1 VPKHGTIIEPFAGS
15 AAYACK
21 HWDRDVVLVD
31 RNPVIAGLWKWL
43 TRVSSEEILALPLLT
58 ERGASVDALDIPQPA
73 KWLIGFWCNKGH
85 ATPCRTITTTW
96 GTKYPEQFW
105 HKEMRARVAEQV
117 ARIRHWRV
125 LDLSSYAEIPNELAT
140 WFVDP
145 PYTGIRS
152 SRRRG
157 GGRIEHRPVGDR
169 YPFGAKGIDYA
180 HLGAWCR
187 ERFGQV
193 IVCENLGATWLPFG
207 PFRVVRG
214 LGKISTEA
222 VWTGGVA

>member
-1 VPKHGTIIEPFAGS
+1 M
-15 AAYACK
+15 
-21 HWDRDVVLVD
+21 LVD
-31 RNPVIAGLWKWL
+31 RNPVIAGLWRWL
-43 TRVSSEEILALPLLT
+43 TKVTPEEILALPLLI
-58 ERGASVDALDIPQPA
+58 ERGESVDALDISQPA

-85 ATPCRTITTTW
+85 ATPCKTITTTW

-105 HKEMRARVAEQV
+105 HEQMRARVASQV
-117 ARIRHWRV
+117 ERIRHWRV
-125 LDLSSYAEIPNELAT
+125 LDVSSYADIPNEPAT

-157 GGRIEHRPVGDR
+157 GGKIEHRPVGDR

-180 HLGAWCR
+180 HLAAWCK

-193 IVCENLGATWLPFG
+193 LVCENLGATWLPFE
-207 PFRVVRG
+207 PFRLARG
-214 LGKISTEA
+214 LSKDSPEA
-222 VWTGGVA
+222 IWAGGVA

>member
-1 VPKHGTIIEPFAGS
+1 M
-15 AAYACK
+15 
-21 HWDRDVVLVD
+21 LVD

-43 TRVSSEEILALPLLT
+43 TQVSSEEILALPLLI
-58 ERGASVDALDIPQPA
+58 ERGQSVDALDIPQPA

-85 ATPCRTITTTW
+85 ATPCKTITTTW
-96 GTKYPEQFW
+96 GNPEQFW
-105 HKEMRARVAEQV
+105 HKEMRARVVEQV
-117 ARIRHWRV
+117 TRIRHWRV
-125 LDLSSYAEIPNELAT
+125 LDLSSYAEIPNEPAT

-187 ERFGQV
+187 ERLGQV